1 MIEMNLPPVFLKM
14 VRQSYREIAK
24 KIKSSS
30 ITLNTAELALYIEL
44 TELQDQVDDRLKTLM
59 SEFEMRVLNV
69 RRQLMELH
77 DWMKL
82 KCSDQSDDKDSKEQ
96 GDSWFDMFKLFG
108 SLVASPYANKDQIC
122 E

>member
-1 MIEMNLPPVFLKM
+1 MNSFPVFLQM

-30 ITLNTAELALYIEL
+30 IMLNAAELAIYMEL
-44 TELQDQVDDRLKTLM
+44 TNLQEQVDDRLKTLM

-69 RRQLMELH
+69 KRQLMELH

-82 KCSDQSDDKDSKEQ
+82 KCADQSEDQDSKEEV
-96 GDSWFDMFKLFG
+96 DSWFDMFKLFG
-108 SLVASPYANKDQIC
+108 SLVTSPYADKEQIC